1 MAVVKRMA
9 CGLAREHARLG
20 RGAEEFIYFTG
31 GGGLGK
37 FKGIFLDLYIRHT
50 LPSSASVAYQWSI
63 MSVVGLC
70 PTCGHSQS
78 AAKLLE
84 QKCRYGGHEPSS
96 ARKQTQ
102 HVCSTTHD

>member
-1 MAVVKRMA
+1 
-9 CGLAREHARLG
+9 
-20 RGAEEFIYFTG
+20 
-31 GGGLGK
+31 
-37 FKGIFLDLYIRHT
+37 
-50 LPSSASVAYQWSI
+50 